1 MIIRYLDWI
10 LNTDDMK
17 LLDSKKSKE
26 PGFLWY
32 TGNEHVT
39 ELYVD
44 SKDRVFE
51 VKYVNFGRFILSDK
65 ERSNVYA
72 KYIGLY
78 EGTVNND
85 N

>member
-1 MIIRYLDWI
+1 MIIKYMDRI

-17 LLDSKKSKE
+17 LLDSKKIKQ

-32 TGNEHVT
+32 TGAEYVT

-44 SKDRVFE
+44 SKNRVFE
-51 VKYVNFGRFILSDK
+51 VQYVNKSRFILSDN
-65 ERSNVYA
+65 ERSGVYA

-78 EGTVNND
+78 DGVVNND
-85 N
+85 